1 MRFLSILCLCA
12 VLGVSAPSA
21 SLAQSTPDRVQSQAQ
36 NPTQNAASQADPAE
50 TPPAAGSAAPTGQPS
65 QQGSAGDLVPP
76 APERDG
82 AVPRATDFSPDSA
95 APGVQ
100 TGQNVAP
107 ATAAS
112 AGQGDASIPTPG
124 ELGDRLL
131 SEVPLSAPEKKK
143 GWTVPA
149 PVLTLHGYF
158 RARGE
163 LQDKFFLG
171 REVGADPNAPDP
183 FSRFR
188 ATERGGDGSQS
199 TTNNDLNCGGV
210 GSETEG
216 DNTVCKINTLKYVNM
231 RFRFSPQLSLSE
243 DIRIKSTFDILD
255 NYTWGTGS
263 QSYYGTGSV
272 ANAVFAST
280 DNPSRTLIV
289 PRRIWA
295 EVRNRDLGELRFGLM
310 PDHWG
315 LGMLYNAGNG
325 LDDDYSTDVP
335 RVMVTTKLAG
345 ILLSAAYDWLN
356 EGTTRTLPGASSSS
370 SANNGPG
377 VDTSQIDDL
386 DQFTFQAVR
395 RIPDEDDDAVLSRG
409 DVLLEGGV
417 RLQLRHQ
424 GGVYLSESEVTN
436 GQSAGFRSLHA
447 TTYTPDVWAQ
457 MRYRHLRLGLEA
469 AWVLGSMRDVQD
481 NSRKKNI
488 SQFGFA
494 LESELRLVNDKLG
507 LYFYTGGASG
517 DSDVEGLSS
526 DADYISGANGTNS
539 NVSTFRMH
547 PAYRVDLILWRTIM
561 RQVTGAMYFKPGISY
576 DLLKDSL
583 GQLFGLRVDL
593 IYSRAMAPVQ
603 TWGNSANLGVEIDA
617 QLYWRSSDGPNVNDG
632 YHLALQYGVLFP
644 MQGLGY
650 LPSYRRSAGDTS
662 PPDLAT
668 AQTLR
673 LILGV
678 AF

>member
-1 MRFLSILCLCA
+1 MRLKSILCLCA
-12 VLGVSAPSA
+12 VLGGSAPSA
-21 SLAQSTPDRVQSQAQ
+21 SLAQSTPDRVQNQAQ
-36 NPTQNAASQADPAE
+36 NPTQNAASQAGSADAPS
-50 TPPAAGSAAPTGQPS
+50 AAGSPAN
-65 QQGSAGDLVPP
+65 GDLVPP

-82 AVPRATDFSPDSA
+82 AVPRATDFSPDGA
-95 APGVQ
+95 TPGPR
-100 TGQNVAP
+100 TGQN
-107 ATAAS
+107 AS
-112 AGQGDASIPTPG
+112 GEGASIPAPIPSPG

-131 SEVPLSAPEKKK
+131 SEVPQSTPEKKK

-171 REVGADPNAPDP
+171 RDVGADPNAPDP

-188 ATERGGDGSQS
+188 ATERGGESTDGSAT

-216 DNTVCKINTLKYVNM
+216 DNTVCKINTLKYANL
-231 RFRFSPQLSLSE
+231 RFRFSPQLNLSE

-255 NYTWGTGS
+255 NYTWGTGA

-272 ANAVFAST
+272 ATAVFPST

-315 LGMLYNAGNG
+315 LGMVYNAGNG
-325 LDDDYSTDVP
+325 LDDDYSTEVP
-335 RVMVTTKLAG
+335 RVMVTTKLVG
-345 ILLSAAYDWLN
+345 ILLSGAYDWLSD
-356 EGTTRTLPGASSSS
+356 GTTRALPGANPDP
-370 SANNGPG
+370 ANNGPG
-377 VDTSQIDDL
+377 IDTSQIDDL

-409 DVLLEGGV
+409 DVLIEGGV

-424 GGVYLSESEVTN
+424 GGTYLTASEVTN

-447 TTYTPDVWAQ
+447 TTYTPDIWAQ
-457 MRYRHLRLGLEA
+457 MRYRHLRVGLET
-469 AWVLGSMRDVQD
+469 AWILGQMRDAQD
-481 NSRKKNI
+481 NSQKQNI
-488 SQFGFA
+488 SQFGYA

-507 LYFYTGGASG
+507 LYFYTGGATG

-526 DADYISGANGTNS
+526 DADYISGASGRNS
-539 NVSTFRMH
+539 NISTFRMH

-576 DLLKDSL
+576 DLLKDSF
-583 GQLFGLRVDL
+583 GQLFGLRVDM
-593 IYSRAMAPVQ
+593 IYSRAMSPVQ
-603 TWGNSANLGVEIDA
+603 TWGNSSNLGVEIDA
-617 QLYWRSSDGPNVNDG
+617 QIYWRSSDGPNVNDG

-650 LPSYRRSAGDTS
+650 LPSYRRSAGDS
-662 PPDLAT
+662 DPPDLST

-678 AF
+678 VF